1 MVKYEVI
8 SGQLEQLWANHPK
21 GSSRAKMSRRPGHDN

>member
-21 GSSRAKMSRRPGHDN
+21 GEFESKDVEETRPR